1 MSTPGPSTEN
11 PFRVAVQNLTVVA
24 ALTAYAGLAV
34 YVIWQTWDAKA
45 GKAPTIP
52 GVQSAALGALAV
64 ALGAGYAVIL
74 GIPSKPASQFG
85 LTDEDKGWKRIVK
98 WIRSQST
105 KLILL
110 GFGSLLYLVIGA
122 AIGVTYAFNEAE
134 TPTVIKTIAVGFG
147 GYVIAYLG
155 AAYQAVGD

>member
-1 MSTPGPSTEN
+1 
-11 PFRVAVQNLTVVA
+11 VVA
-24 ALTAYAGLAV
+24 ALIAYAALAA
-34 YVIWQTWDAKA
+34 YVVGQTWDAKP

-74 GIPSKPASQFG
+74 GIPPKPASRFG
-85 LTDEDKGWKRIVK
+85 LADEDKGWKRFVK
-98 WIRSQST
+98 WIKSQST

-110 GFGSLLYLVIGA
+110 GIGSLLYLVIGA
-122 AIGVTYAFNEAE
+122 AIGVTYAFNEPE
-134 TPTVIKTIAVGFG
+134 TPTVLKTIAVGFG

-155 AAYQAVGD
+155 VAYQTVGD